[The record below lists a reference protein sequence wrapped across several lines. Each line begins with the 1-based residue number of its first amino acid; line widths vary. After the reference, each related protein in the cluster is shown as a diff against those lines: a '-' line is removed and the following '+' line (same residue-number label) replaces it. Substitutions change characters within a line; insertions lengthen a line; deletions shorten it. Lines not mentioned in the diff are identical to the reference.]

1 MWTKEKEFYIAG
13 KRVVRE
19 INKDKND
26 VPIYFCHDV
35 DGNVQLRAYIATGFK
50 SEYTPLLHLY
60 EHLMFHNVIIDDV
73 VYSGLTELMT
83 FADKHN
89 IQINAGTGGNGIVVK
104 VDINNPTSGN
114 RKLGKTKNT
123 KKIGWIDKID
133 VEDNIEMGFKILY
146 GILYNRKE
154 LTREDI
160 EKEIGV
166 VESEMHT
173 MANPTKKAFFTAHKF
188 IMSDSGYT
196 LGTPEDFKNI
206 GTDKIVEILMEFDKN
221 ICSSDHLNFG
231 VYFDMDEYSE
241 ASKVYSLARWYF
253 DFPIRNHRLVCKPYT
268 EECKKYMG
276 DFYYALDISQKVNKL
291 DDEVKSLSFASTI
304 GNANV
309 TKGDFIRKITELHA
323 YSTLLNMCIWDISYG
338 IFNYIR
344 EEKKACY
351 TAQALSIFNTLNRI
365 SYFKMLIENKI
376 RVFEMFMCMFVP
388 LNGDVNVEEL
398 AEDVKKYIDKLEI
411 SKDRFEE
418 AKNIILSTYADIDTD
433 KAELRLLVEYEW
445 FYRYIKSVIPSD
457 DRYIEEALYELY
469 NYDISKYD
477 YETLNEYLDM
487 YKDELRLYITK

>member
-1 MWTKEKEFYIAG
+1 MWTKEKELYITG

-50 SEYTPLLHLY
+50 SEFSPLLHLY
-60 EHLMFHNVIIDDV
+60 EHLMFHNVIIDDIL
-73 VYSGLTELMT
+73 YSGLTELMT

-114 RKLGKTKNT
+114 RKLGKTKNS
-123 KKIGWIDKID
+123 KRIDWIDNIGI
-133 VEDNIEMGFKILY
+133 ENNIEMGFKILY

-154 LTREDI
+154 LTREEI
-160 EKEIGV
+160 EKEMGV

-188 IMSDSGYT
+188 IMADSGYI
-196 LGTPEDFKNI
+196 LGTPDDFRTI

-231 VYFDMDEYSE
+231 VYFDMDEYDESSE
-241 ASKVYSLARWYF
+241 IYTLARKYF
-253 DFPIRNHRLVCKPYT
+253 DFPIRNHRLVCEPLT
-268 EECKKYMG
+268 EECKKYIG
-276 DFYYALDISQKVNKL
+276 DFYYALDVSQTVNKE
-291 DDEVKSLSFASTI
+291 DDEVESLVFASTI
-304 GNANV
+304 GNGNV

-323 YSTLLNMCIWDISYG
+323 YTILLNMCIWDISYG

-351 TAQALSIFNTLNRI
+351 TSQALNIFNTVNRI
-365 SYFKMLIENKI
+365 SYFKTLIENKTRI
-376 RVFEMFMCMFVP
+376 FEMFTCMFVP
-388 LNGDVNVEEL
+388 LNGDINAENL
-398 AEDVKKYIDKLEI
+398 AEDVKEYINKLEI
-411 SKDRFEE
+411 SKERFEE
-418 AKNIILSTYADIDTD
+418 TKNIILSSYTEIEYSKADLKI
-433 KAELRLLVEYEW
+433 LVEYEW

-457 DRYIEEALYELY
+457 DRYVIEALYELY

-477 YETLNEYLDM
+477 YETLKEYLDM
-487 YKDELRLYITK
+487 YKDELRIYITK